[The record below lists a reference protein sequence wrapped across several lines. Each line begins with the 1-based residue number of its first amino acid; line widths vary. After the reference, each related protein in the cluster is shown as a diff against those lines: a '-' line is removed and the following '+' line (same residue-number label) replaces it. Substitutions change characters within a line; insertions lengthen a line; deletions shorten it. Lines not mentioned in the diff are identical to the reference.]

1 MVLNNLWKKYEKYV
15 LKYTDLNR
23 QFYSLIGLLIA
34 MIPFIIFNYLFYH
47 LILGFNNEYLHYGML
62 FLGLG
67 KGRLLLLYIM
77 LKNNCNIGKG
87 HNWFTILLSVFSV
100 GTGVIGMI
108 YLTIKDIN
116 GDFKKV
122 PKAKIETIKYNN
134 NFLNTTNKYDYLK
147 NDNK

>member
-1 MVLNNLWKKYEKYV
+1 MILSSLWKKYEKYV

-62 FLGLG
+62 LLALG
-67 KGRLLLLYIM
+67 KGRLLLFYIM
-77 LKNNCNIGKG
+77 DINDYKVKG
-87 HNWFTILLSVFSV
+87 ENWFTNLLSYLTV
-100 GTGVIGMI
+100 GAGVIGMI

-116 GDFKKV
+116 KDFKKP
-122 PKAKIETIKYNN
+122 PKPKIETIKYNT

-147 NDNK
+147 NNNK